1 MSRAIDLMHL
11 GRERV
16 ICAFEVNGL
25 VVDPGPSSCLDTL
38 LDGLEDEP
46 RALLL
51 THIHLDHAG
60 AAGHLARIYPS
71 LRCTCTSAARR
82 TWPTRPSCGPA
93 PARLYG
99 DDMERLW
106 GSSEPVDR
114 ERIHILEGGETIEDT
129 FRVTYTPGHASHH
142 VSYLDTATG
151 EAYVGDTAGV
161 RLPPHEYM
169 VPPTPPPD
177 IDVDQWLH
185 SIGLIE
191 AMGATAL
198 NLTHFGRFTDVR
210 EHLERTREAL
220 SLRARKARELSAEQ
234 FAEWSEAETRA
245 RRGLRHRRVAA
256 AGRAARPAGH
266 GPAPLLGQGGGP
278 VSRRPSRSPASAAPA
293 TAWAATGA

>member
-38 LDGLEDEP
+38 LDGLEEEP

-71 LRCTCTSAARR
+71 MQVYVHERGAPHVADPSKLWASA
-82 TWPTRPSCGPA
+82 T
-93 PARLYG
+93 RLYG

-142 VSYLDTATG
+142 VSYLDTSTG

-161 RLPPHEYM
+161 RLPPHEYV

-177 IDVDQWLH
+177 IDVDRWLH
-185 SIGLIE
+185 SIGVIE
-191 AMGATAL
+191 AMDATAL
-198 NLTHFGRFTDVR
+198 NLTHFGRFTDVH
-210 EHLERTREAL
+210 EHLERAREAL
-220 SLRARKARELSAEQ
+220 SLRSRKARELSAEQ
-234 FAEWSEAETRA
+234 FAEWSQAETRA
-245 RRGLRHRRVAA
+245 AVDFDTAESLLQAAPPDQLGMGLRRYWDKVAPGA
-256 AGRAARPAGH
+256 SDRLGRSRSE
-266 GPAPLLGQGGGP
+266 
-278 VSRRPSRSPASAAPA
+278 VSR
-293 TAWAATGA
+293 